1 MPVTISKRA
10 PPVGCTPSMSAR
22 LAILGCLNL
31 QFIPIRVI
39 VVNGELSAELQGN
52 IEKAFRRMFCCAAT
66 PGTKE

>member
-1 MPVTISKRA
+1 
-10 PPVGCTPSMSAR
+10 MSAR